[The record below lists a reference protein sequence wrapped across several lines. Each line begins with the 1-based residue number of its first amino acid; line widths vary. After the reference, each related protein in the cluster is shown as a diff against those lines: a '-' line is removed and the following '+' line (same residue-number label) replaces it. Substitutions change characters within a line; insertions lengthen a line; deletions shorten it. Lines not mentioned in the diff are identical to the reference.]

1 MIIKNNF
8 HKKGFAL
15 GLVLK
20 QRLAASCK
28 CLITR
33 CLKGFTLMS
42 SNWRLSYMMSSFLGS
57 FDIVHVKDNTG
68 HQFATRISNI
78 FIIGKTNKPHVSLPK
93 GKGVRLTIAEE
104 RDRRL
109 QEKAKMSS
117 M

>member
-1 MIIKNNF
+1 MKGDLPKQTFLGTARPALRYLLNEAKPWKINIFTEILTLHVII
-8 HKKGFAL
+8 
-15 GLVLK
+15 
-20 QRLAASCK
+20 
-28 CLITR
+28 
-33 CLKGFTLMS
+33 
-42 SNWRLSYMMSSFLGS
+42 FLGS

-78 FIIGKTNKPHVSLPK
+78 FIIGKTNKSHVSLPK